1 MKWENVLKISDS
13 ERAIAEE
20 FLPEDAKIPP
30 SAFGDDEV
38 LRESIGTLVDTLAHE
53 LSTGFRTPISPV
65 DEPQPIFKDGVPSEH
80 LKRMVHTVNVLILS
94 TRAKNAPRL
103 RLKNLESGVKALQ
116 EYLEANK

>member
-65 DEPQPIFKDGVPSEH
+65 DEPQPIFKDGKPSEY
-80 LKRMVHTVNVLILS
+80 LRRMVQALNALILS
-94 TRAKNAPRL
+94 TRAENAPRL
-103 RLKNLESGVKALQ
+103 KVKNVESSVKALQ
-116 EYLEANK
+116 AYLEANK